1 MTNNRR
7 APDKRS
13 TVDIAHCPCTVR
25 LAGYRVVILSS
36 SRSAPD
42 VGPNAHGR
50 SLCSCESRNGENN
63 VLASFLRLSA
73 AGHPQNSAYLHEPK
87 AIVTRWGH
95 HLTGSDRDFEPES
108 S

>member
-50 SLCSCESRNGENN
+50 SRCSCS
-63 VLASFLRLSA
+63 LATEKTTCWRRSC
-73 AGHPQNSAYLHEPK
+73 G
-87 AIVTRWGH
+87 
-95 HLTGSDRDFEPES
+95 
-108 S
+108 